1 MAIHYQEAQ
10 IPLAFGT
17 PRCLHSMAQPLI
29 RLKVVYEVAR
39 IALVLHIFAIT
50 INRNALWEVKCN
62 KLIFLSKCMLLAL

>member
-1 MAIHYQEAQ
+1 
-10 IPLAFGT
+10 
-17 PRCLHSMAQPLI
+17 MAQPLI